1 MKRRFGIP
9 AALFGFC
16 AVALGAFAAHALRSR
31 LTPEMLAVWET
42 ATRYLMYHAL
52 ALLVLAG
59 AAKRSHS
66 RTVPIGAWCFV
77 LGTTLF
83 SGSLY
88 MLAYTGIRAWGMV
101 TPVGGVFLLAGWLS
115 LAIGAAFSQHTMA
128 S

>member
-31 LTPEMLAVWET
+31 LAPDMLAVGET

-52 ALLVLAG
+52 ALLVLSG
-59 AAKRSHS
+59 AAKRSRS
-66 RTVPIGAWCFV
+66 RTVPIAGWCFV
-77 LGTTLF
+77 VGSVLF

-88 MLAYTGIRAWGMV
+88 ILALTGSRAWGMV

-115 LAIGAAFSQHTMA
+115 LAVGAAFSQHTMTP
-128 S
+128 